1 MQRVMAAISQAF
13 VIDEREFK
21 ITCSAG
27 IASFPRDGEDADTL
41 LRNADTAMY
50 RAKDLGR
57 AEQAGFLKT
66 HGATKRRDIVSPA
79 RFPPSEMRALLER
92 GTLPIV

>member
-41 LRNADTAMY
+41 LRNADTAMFWPSI
-50 RAKDLGR
+50 R
-57 AEQAGFLKT
+57 T
-66 HGATKRRDIVSPA
+66 MRRSCA
-79 RFPPSEMRALLER
+79 PSLRSL
-92 GTLPIV
+92 TS